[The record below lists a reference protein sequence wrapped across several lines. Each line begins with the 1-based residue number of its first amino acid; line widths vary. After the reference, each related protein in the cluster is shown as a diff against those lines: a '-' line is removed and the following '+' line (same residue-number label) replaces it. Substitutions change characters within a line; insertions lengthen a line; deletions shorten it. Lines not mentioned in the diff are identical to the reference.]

1 MAPNDALRSSAVLL
15 NAIADLAVDVEGQ
28 LRDGGHADLQR
39 QAQALQA
46 HAAQFAKRLDAEC
59 TQTPQNGETAHE

>member
-1 MAPNDALRSSAVLL
+1 MAPNDTLRSSAILL

-28 LRDGGHADLQR
+28 LRDGGHSELQK

-46 HAAQFAKRLDAEC
+46 HAAQFAKRLDAVC
-59 TQTPQNGETAHE
+59 TQVQQNGEAAHE